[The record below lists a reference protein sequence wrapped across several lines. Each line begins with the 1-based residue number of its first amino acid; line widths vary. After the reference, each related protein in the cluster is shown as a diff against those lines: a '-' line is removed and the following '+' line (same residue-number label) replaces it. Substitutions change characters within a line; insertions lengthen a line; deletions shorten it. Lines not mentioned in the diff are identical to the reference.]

1 MAAKHPDSHGIQ
13 DYLEAVYELEEEG
26 ETVVQARIASRLG
39 VSRATVSGQM
49 RRLVGMKLVEVDD
62 DRRIVLTSHGR
73 AVAEDAVRRHRMT
86 ERFLTDVLK
95 LPWHK
100 AHEEAGRF
108 QNAISEEVERRIMA
122 MLGGP
127 ATCPHGNPIPG
138 TGAKLPSG
146 LKPLN
151 EFASGDAVVLERLLE
166 DVELQTDVLR
176 YFEEHGL
183 MPGNVIEIVSVAP
196 DGTMTL
202 EVGRKRSALGAEL
215 ADNLWVR
222 PAAARRMRAAR

>member
-1 MAAKHPDSHGIQ
+1 VASRNADTHGIE
-13 DYLEAVYELEEEG
+13 DYLEAAYELEEEG
-26 ETVVQARIASRLG
+26 EPVVQTRIASRLG
-39 VSRATVSGQM
+39 VSRPTVSGQV

-62 DRRIVLTSHGR
+62 DRRIRLTPHGR
-73 AVAEDAVRRHRMT
+73 SVAEDAVRRHRMA
-86 ERFLTDVLK
+86 ERFLTDVLR

-108 QNAISEEVERRIMA
+108 QNAISGDVERRIMT
-122 MLGGP
+122 MLGRP

-146 LKPLN
+146 LRPLN
-151 EFASGDAVVLERLLE
+151 EFGAGASVVLERLLE
-166 DVELQTDVLR
+166 DVELHTDVLK

-183 MPGNVIEIVSVAP
+183 MPGGVIRILSVAP

-202 EVGRKRSALGAEL
+202 EVGRKRSALGADL

-222 PAAARRMRAAR
+222 PAPARRRRA